1 MSTETNVVET
11 NVTET
16 NNTEDTDK
24 KPEWQEKVE
33 ELMKNAYTKGL
44 SVGGKAFVGSVYRI
58 ILEDKKN
65 RVNPAKTLM
74 KVENTCKKLLA
85 ISPETNNENV
95 TKEEKTNE

>member
-11 NVTET
+11 NIEEA
-16 NNTEDTDK
+16 NNEEKTDK

-65 RVNPAKTLM
+65 RINPAKTLI

-85 ISPETNNENV
+85 ISPDVNNENKA
-95 TKEEKTNE
+95 KEEQSNE